1 MSVQI
6 EIPDNVFQLPPADIS
21 RQILETVAIE
31 GFKSG
36 QLTTYQI
43 RKMLGFSSRFEV
55 HEFLAEHN
63 VPWVD
68 YTVEDAVRELE
79 LLQELGKQ

>member
-6 EIPDNVFQLPPADIS
+6 EIPDNVFHLPHADIS

-36 QLTTYQI
+36 QLSIYQI
-43 RKMLGFSSRFEV
+43 RKMLGLRSRFEV
-55 HEFLAEHN
+55 HSFLAEHDI
-63 VPWVD
+63 PWVD
-68 YTVEDAVRELE
+68 YTVEDLERERNTLKE
-79 LLQELGKQ
+79 LLG